1 MNRLRS
7 YGKTISIVSLFLA
20 IVATVQM
27 LIFDDVFF
35 DYTKEL
41 RRQKDKGARYEF
53 IIVPSSES
61 DFLRFIDDMPEQ
73 LRDYKD
79 VTLVGVSRIN
89 TDKCNLIT
97 YYPTPDK
104 NRSFQVI
111 NGKSIGELASGEIV
125 CDELPG
131 NVIEEGDKKSVKLKD
146 HFYEVVGIGNGTE
159 IYRLSSEG
167 DQTLPRIYCSYPDYF
182 DITLYVYELV
192 IQYPEPLSARGAS
205 ELNAYISESL
215 GISEYFAPE
224 GITPQNRERLTTRL
238 MFVIA
243 VTLFVLILNRSII
256 DFMFFKL
263 KDEYRIRSICG
274 ATPARIFLTKCRDLF
289 EVGIISFLLSVLAYQ
304 AVLATLGDLHPL
316 WDSVIFIAGNMG
328 IYTILLFIVSLPGGL
343 IWNTRSR

>member
-1 MNRLRS
+1 MSRLQS
-7 YGKTISIVSLFLA
+7 YGKTISIVSVFLA

-35 DYTKEL
+35 DYMKEL

-73 LRDYKD
+73 LRDYRD
-79 VTLVGVSRIN
+79 ITLLGVSRIN
-89 TDKCNLIT
+89 TDKCSLIT
-97 YYPTPDK
+97 YYPSPYK
-104 NRSFQVI
+104 NRSVQTI
-111 NGKSIGELASGEIV
+111 NGKSIMELEGGQIV

-131 NVIEEGDKKSVKLKD
+131 NVIEEGNKKSVKIKD
-146 HFYEVVGIGNGTE
+146 HFYEVAGIGNGSE
-159 IYRLSSEG
+159 IYRLTGED
-167 DQTLPRIYCSYPDYF
+167 DQALPRVYCSYQDYF

-192 IQYPEPLSARGAS
+192 FQYSEPLDAKKTS
-205 ELNAYISESL
+205 ELNAYINGRL
-215 GISEYFAPE
+215 GINEFFEPE
-224 GITPQNRERLTTRL
+224 GITTQNRERLTTRL

-243 VTLFVLILNRSII
+243 VTLFVLIIDRSII

-274 ATPARIFLTKCRDLF
+274 ATPARIFITKCRDLL
-289 EVGIISFLLSVLAYQ
+289 EVGIISFLISALVYL
-304 AVLATLGDLHPL
+304 AVLAVLEDLHPIL
-316 WDSVIFIAGNMG
+316 DSILFVICNLG
-328 IYTILLFIVSLPGGL
+328 IYLISLFIVSLPGGL